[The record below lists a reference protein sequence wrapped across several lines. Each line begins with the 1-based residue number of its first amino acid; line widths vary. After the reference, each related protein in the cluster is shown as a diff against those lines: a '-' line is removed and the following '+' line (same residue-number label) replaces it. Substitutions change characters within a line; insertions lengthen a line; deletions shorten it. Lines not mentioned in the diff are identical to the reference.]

1 VNLKDKVVVITGGA
15 SGLGQATARYMV
27 NEKGAKVALLD
38 LNAEAGAETVAELGE
53 ESAIF
58 CQTDVTSEESIDV
71 AIAAIMEKFGAIH
84 MNVNAAGIPL
94 PCKILDRE
102 GKASS
107 LAKYAMVIN
116 VNLMGVFNVMAKCAE
131 QMAKNEPDQKGERGV
146 IVNVSSG
153 AAYEGQ
159 IGQSA
164 YSGSKAGVN
173 GMNIPAARELG
184 PLGIRVNSIAP
195 GLFGTPMVKSFD
207 QKVQDAL
214 IQMCEAPK
222 RMGDMEEFAHTCAY
236 LAENAYMNGRVIRL
250 DAATVMQAR

>member
-1 VNLKDKVVVITGGA
+1 MELKDKVVVITGGA

-27 NEKGAKVALLD
+27 SEKGAKVALLD
-38 LNAEAGAETVAELGE
+38 LNAEAGAETIAELDE
-53 ESAIF
+53 ENAIF
-58 CQTDVTSEESIDV
+58 CETDVTSEESIDA
-71 AIAAIMEKFGAIH
+71 AIAAIMCKFGAIH
-84 MNVNAAGIPL
+84 VDINAAGIPL

-102 GKASS
+102 GVASS
-107 LAKYAMVIN
+107 LTKYATVIN

-131 QMAKNEPDQKGERGV
+131 QMARNEPDEKGERGV
-146 IVNVSSG
+146 VINISSG

-159 IGQSA
+159 VGQSA

-195 GLFGTPMVKSFD
+195 GLFGTPLVRSLD
-207 QKVQDAL
+207 LNVQDSL
-214 IQMCEAPK
+214 TQMCEAPK
-222 RMGDMEEFAHTCAY
+222 RMGELDEFAHTCAF